1 MGYIDTNK
9 PLFDLIEAERQAE
22 AGIAAAQLRRPNL
35 AAATNIGR
43 APVDTPSPNT
53 IPNGAISLVW
63 NVIPNSASAVKTY
76 VLNNF
81 SRFE

>member
-35 AAATNIGR
+35 AAATNNGR
-43 APVDTPSPNT
+43 RRTHATAGVHRPNPPESRPPIPKNKSQFRRISRLQAPQ
-53 IPNGAISLVW
+53 
-63 NVIPNSASAVKTY
+63 
-76 VLNNF
+76 
-81 SRFE
+81 